1 MFGLEPQYRARG
13 WSFSGWGTPGS
24 VGEGCRLQRLAMTR
38 SQLVP
43 HRTHGRVWL
52 SAAWLVAAWMVGTGV
67 AGAQTHLEQGSYRVE
82 ITLERETP
90 SGWEA
95 VNPGLILEGD
105 DLVRFRIKSNT
116 DGYLHV
122 TNRGTSGAY
131 DSLFPSADAGEENRI
146 QAGKQYRIPQ
156 TSGAFRLNGPAGHDV
171 VYWILS
177 PQPLP
182 SSYRPLSG
190 APASPPAPDG
200 MLPRCDETVL
210 RARGECIDSS
220 AGVRQSQERGS
231 NETALRSRE
240 LLFVQKKK
248 SSVVSAPEGLTG
260 PVIFEFRIA
269 HKGS

>member
-1 MFGLEPQYRARG
+1 MTWAKLVL
-13 WSFSGWGTPGS
+13 FSDSRRRVQAVWAILALLGVGGS
-24 VGEGCRLQRLAMTR
+24 AV
-38 SQLVP
+38 
-43 HRTHGRVWL
+43 
-52 SAAWLVAAWMVGTGV
+52 
-67 AGAQTHLEQGSYRVE
+67 AQTQLDQGAYRIE
-82 ITLERETP
+82 ISLERETS

-95 VNPGLILEGD
+95 VDPGLILEGD

-131 DSLFPSADAGEENRI
+131 STLFPSADAGEENRV

-182 SSYRPLSG
+182 SAYQPL
-190 APASPPAPDG
+190 PASPASPKPSPS
-200 MLPRCDETVL
+200 MLPRCDETIL
-210 RARGECIDSS
+210 RARGDCVDSS

-231 NETALRSRE
+231 NEAALRSRE
-240 LLFVQKKK
+240 LLFVQRKK
-248 SSVVSAPEGLTG
+248 SSVVSAPEGLSG

-269 HKGS
+269 HK

>member
-1 MFGLEPQYRARG
+1 MTQSHIA
-13 WSFSGWGTPGS
+13 FSSAGRRRWI
-24 VGEGCRLQRLAMTR
+24 LA
-38 SQLVP
+38 
-43 HRTHGRVWL
+43 VW
-52 SAAWLVAAWMVGTGV
+52 AV
-67 AGAQTHLEQGSYRVE
+67 AGWLGGGAAAVGQTQLEQGAYRIE

-90 SGWEA
+90 GGWES
-95 VNPGLILEGD
+95 VDPGLILEGD
-105 DLVRFRIKSNT
+105 DLVRFRIKSNA

-131 DSLFPSADAGEENRI
+131 ASLFPSADAGEENRI

-182 SSYRPLSG
+182 SSYRPLPD
-190 APASPPAPDG
+190 APASPGKPEG
-200 MLPRCDETVL
+200 LLPRCDETIL

-231 NETALRSRE
+231 NDTALRSRE